1 MGTFLFEEII
11 FGPVKSRRLGVSL
24 GVNLLPEDYKYC
36 TYDCLYCEC
45 GWTLDQKTKLKLHS
59 RDEIFQA
66 LEQKL
71 KEMKSENQAPD
82 NITFAGN
89 GEPTIHPD
97 FALIIDDTITLR
109 DKYFPSALIS
119 VLSNATQI
127 HKKSVFGA
135 LNKVDQNILKL
146 DSAIDKTY
154 QLINRPKAKIEVATL
169 VERMK
174 AFKGNLSIQ
183 TLFIR
188 GNYEGEHFDNTTDYE
203 VDKWIELLH
212 IIKPGNVMIY
222 PIDRD
227 TPHSDLE
234 KIDPETLDNI
244 GKKVKDAGF
253 NVNIYY

>member
-1 MGTFLFEEII
+1 MGTFLFDEII
-11 FGPVKSRRLGVSL
+11 FGPIKSRRLGVSL

-59 RDEIFQA
+59 RNEIYQA

-71 KEMKSENQAPD
+71 IEMKSENQPPD

-89 GEPTIHPD
+89 GEPTIHPE
-97 FALIIDDTITLR
+97 FAEIIDDTITLR
-109 DKYFPSALIS
+109 DKYFPNALIS

-127 HKKSVFGA
+127 QKKSVLNA

-154 QLINRPKAKIEVATL
+154 QLINRPKAKINVATL

-183 TLFIR
+183 TLFVR
-188 GNYEGEHFDNTTDYE
+188 GKYEGEQFDNTTDYE
-203 VDKWIELLH
+203 VDRWLDLIK
-212 IIKPGNVMIY
+212 IIKPKNVMIY

-234 KIDPETLDNI
+234 KIDSETLDKI
-244 GKKVKDAGF
+244 GKKVKEAGF
-253 NVNIYY
+253 EVHIYH